1 MLKFGELEKDPKYPR
16 IKSNI
21 LLYSRRIILHT
32 VIVNIINSSFVI
44 KMMIILKQVAVQK
57 VVTNNI

>member
-1 MLKFGELEKDPKYPR
+1 MLKFGELEKDPR